1 MAIIFELIKTAIVS
15 FFSNLPLILSKN
27 SFSYLHSE
35 DNDSIDNASFKNQ
48 EEKNFSN
55 TEDNNSILYAKN
67 FNEDMGGSTLTS
79 GEDPFPPQDA
89 NPLKGLS
96 DEKLKE
102 ELKLHKSQLEEDI
115 QLKANGDK
123 KGKKR
128 EMGLDQNQFVS
139 VKYVINSIEEELNSR
154 GINVME
160 NTEIPQAGPSHSV
173 VDRQP
178 GTSKMAILK
187 LGEGSTRNIYER
199 LPDEP
204 QTIEATK
211 NQVSQTVNEDSN
223 ENKKCS

>member
-1 MAIIFELIKTAIVS
+1 
-15 FFSNLPLILSKN
+15 
-27 SFSYLHSE
+27 
-35 DNDSIDNASFKNQ
+35 
-48 EEKNFSN
+48 
-55 TEDNNSILYAKN
+55 
-67 FNEDMGGSTLTS
+67 MGGSTLTS
-79 GEDPFPPQDA
+79 GEDPLPPQDA

-115 QLKANGDK
+115 QLKADGDK

-154 GINVME
+154 GISVME

>member
-1 MAIIFELIKTAIVS
+1 MPHLKIK
-15 FFSNLPLILSKN
+15 K
-27 SFSYLHSE
+27 
-35 DNDSIDNASFKNQ
+35 K
-48 EEKNFSN
+48 KNFSN

-79 GEDPFPPQDA
+79 GEDPLPPHDA
-89 NPLKGLS
+89 NPLKGVS

-115 QLKANGDK
+115 QLKADGDK

-211 NQVSQTVNEDSN
+211 NQVSQTVNKDSN